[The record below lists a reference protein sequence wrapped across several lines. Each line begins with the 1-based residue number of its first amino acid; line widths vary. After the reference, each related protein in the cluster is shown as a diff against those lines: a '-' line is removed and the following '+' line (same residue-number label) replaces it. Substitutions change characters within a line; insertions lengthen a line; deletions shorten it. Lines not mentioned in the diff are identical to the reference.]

1 MSDDM
6 SSAVGTSDEVDIV
19 QRSLSTGLPAWC
31 SYHGVTCDANG
42 GSITYESVIQISLG
56 SLSLVGTIPSSIGSM
71 TSLTSIDLSINS
83 LSGTIPSSIG
93 LLTLLTSLN
102 VMSNRLAG
110 NIPSTFSKLVSLTSL
125 YLNKNYLTM
134 GSATTV
140 PNGTFSSATLSGT
153 LVLGSNCLAFTDGTI
168 SVSVT
173 HCAPTSGK
181 SVVLYCMEYVLSRKA
196 AWCLMM
202 T

>member
-6 SSAVGTSDEVDIV
+6 SIAVGTSDEVDIV
-19 QRSLSTGLPAWC
+19 QRSLSTGAPAWC
-31 SYHGVTCDANG
+31 SYYGVTCGTNG
-42 GSITYESVIQISLG
+42 GSATYESVIQISLNG
-56 SLSLVGTIPSSIGSM
+56 LSLTGTIPSSIGSM
-71 TSLTSIDLSINS
+71 TSLTSIDLSYNS

-110 NIPSTFSKLVSLTSL
+110 HIPSTFSKLVSLTRL
-125 YLNKNYLTM
+125 YLNTNYLTM

-140 PNGTFSSATLSGT
+140 PNSTFSSTTLSGT
-153 LVLGSNCLAFTDGTI
+153 LILGSNCLAFTDGSN

-181 SVVLYCMEYVLSRKA
+181 SVI
-196 AWCLMM
+196 
-202 T
+202 

>member
-31 SYHGVTCDANG
+31 SYQGVTCG
-42 GSITYESVIQISLG
+42 TVSGSATYESVTSISLL

-93 LLTLLTSLN
+93 
-102 VMSNRLAG
+102 
-110 NIPSTFSKLVSLTSL
+110 SLTSL
-125 YLNKNYLTM
+125 QGLWFGINR
-134 GSATTV
+134 
-140 PNGTFSSATLSGT
+140 LSGT
-153 LVLGSNCLAFTDGTI
+153 IPSSIGSLILLQVLWLDVNRSCIWSLRCRASASVPASWPSDYGGRRWRVWSWWLA
-168 SVSVT
+168 
-173 HCAPTSGK
+173 
-181 SVVLYCMEYVLSRKA
+181 
-196 AWCLMM
+196 
-202 T
+202 

>member
-1 MSDDM
+1 M
-6 SSAVGTSDEVDIV
+6 SSAVGTSDEVDTV
-19 QRSLSTGLPAWC
+19 QRSLSTGAPAWC
-31 SYHGVTCDANG
+31 LYRGVTCGAVS
-42 GSITYESVIQISLG
+42 GSATYESVIQISLG

-153 LVLGSNCLAFTDGTI
+153 LVLGSNCLAFTDGT
-168 SVSVT
+168 VSIIINRV
-173 HCAPTSGK
+173 
-181 SVVLYCMEYVLSRKA
+181 
-196 AWCLMM
+196 
-202 T
+202 